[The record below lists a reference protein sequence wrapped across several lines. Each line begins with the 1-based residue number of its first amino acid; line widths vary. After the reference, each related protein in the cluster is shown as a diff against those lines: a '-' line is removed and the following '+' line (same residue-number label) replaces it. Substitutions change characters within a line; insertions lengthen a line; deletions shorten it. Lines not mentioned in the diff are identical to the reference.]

1 MGEPLTEL
9 PTTLVAENSQVI
21 SGNCC
26 RLALNF
32 SMVVSFN
39 MMSSFQLLAPNA
51 RGEPRPMAAATQER
65 KLLGV
70 GSTAMFGRPG
80 TRC

>member
-51 RGEPRPMAAATQER
+51 GRQARQTAGAT
-65 KLLGV
+65 
-70 GSTAMFGRPG
+70 
-80 TRC
+80 